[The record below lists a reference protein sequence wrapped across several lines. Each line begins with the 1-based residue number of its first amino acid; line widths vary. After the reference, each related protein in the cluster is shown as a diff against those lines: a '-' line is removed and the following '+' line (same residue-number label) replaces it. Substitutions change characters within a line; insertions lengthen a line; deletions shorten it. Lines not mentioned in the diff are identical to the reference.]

1 MKSLSS
7 FTFIFALHAL
17 SKVSGVLRPAAR
29 QLQEV
34 RLDLVKAMSDI
45 ENVYSLLSKWRLD
58 IDQPNDG
65 FSTVFQDAVKMAE
78 SLNIAV
84 EKPRIAQ
91 RSVFRANNG
100 PVDQSVEQY
109 YKLNLYIPLL
119 DNVRT
124 HIKDRFSSK
133 QKQIFQL
140 SQLIPSNMTP
150 ETGLPSLAFYESLVD
165 MELLEGEF
173 EAWKHQWTVI
183 NSATKIKTDTALK
196 ALEACPSVSLPNL
209 HILLCV
215 LCTIPVTTA
224 EAERFFSK
232 IEKTVSAT
240 RTVMNEERVEAIVL
254 LQVHRDRTP
263 TIDSILDK
271 YAASGKRRLIL

>member
-1 MKSLSS
+1 MC
-7 FTFIFALHAL
+7 
-17 SKVSGVLRPAAR
+17 RP
-29 QLQEV
+29 
-34 RLDLVKAMSDI
+34 
-45 ENVYSLLSKWRLD
+45 
-58 IDQPNDG
+58 
-65 FSTVFQDAVKMAE
+65 
-78 SLNIAV
+78 
-84 EKPRIAQ
+84 
-91 RSVFRANNG
+91 
-100 PVDQSVEQY
+100 
-109 YKLNLYIPLL
+109 YIPLL

-133 QKQIFQL
+133 QKQIFQM

-150 ETGLPSLAFYESLVD
+150 ETGLPSLEFYESLVD

-173 EAWKHQWTVI
+173 EVI